1 VDGVQKRRDF
11 GISSDLDRVVK
22 APAAHTVRFLHTST
36 PDVGRASRD
45 VLSALQELCDTL
57 MRNAQ
62 DLARLT
68 DG

>member
-1 VDGVQKRRDF
+1 
-11 GISSDLDRVVK
+11 VVK
-22 APAAHTVRFLHTST
+22 APGAHTVKFLHTST